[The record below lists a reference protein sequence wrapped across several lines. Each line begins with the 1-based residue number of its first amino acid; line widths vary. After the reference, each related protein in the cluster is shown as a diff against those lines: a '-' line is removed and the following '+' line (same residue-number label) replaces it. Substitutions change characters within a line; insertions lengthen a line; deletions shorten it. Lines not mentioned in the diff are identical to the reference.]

1 MLELIGTVVT
11 SILGGGATG
20 LFGVLIQ
27 RWADYKNRQQDLEL
41 QKLKFDHEGNMKD
54 KDAAIMAQEWAA
66 RTKVADIEAT
76 ARVGEATVKAVGEE
90 AVADANAFAAS
101 FKMEPARWSEG
112 VKPTRAQGW
121 LLLLLDAFR
130 AVIRPGLTL
139 YLCYLVTQVYNESRK
154 YGNTMTPEQ
163 AFDILKLLIGTIV
176 YLWTTCT
183 LWWFGT
189 RNKGQAPKSSN

>member
-1 MLELIGTVVT
+1 MLDLIGTVVT

-41 QKLKFDHEGNMKD
+41 QKIKFDHEAVMKD

-66 RTKVADIEAT
+66 RTRVAEVETAGRVDEA
-76 ARVGEATVKAVGEE
+76 KAKAAGDE
-90 AVADANAFAAS
+90 AVADAKAFEAS
-101 FKMEPARWSEG
+101 FKMEPVRWSEG
-112 VKPTRAQGW
+112 VKPTRNQSW
-121 LLLLLDAFR
+121 ILVLLDAFR
-130 AVIRPGLTL
+130 AIVRPGLTL
-139 YLCYLVTQVYNESRK
+139 YLCYLVTEVYNESRK
-154 YGNTMTPEQ
+154 YGNTLTADQ
-163 AFDILKLLIGTIV
+163 AFDILKLLIGTVV

-189 RNKGQAPKSSN
+189 RNKGPAPSK